1 MKSESEP
8 ATPPVISRCG
18 VPGPGFLQDS
28 VEEKIADFLN
38 GRTHGEELL
47 HALFDHILDEPVPE
61 RLRASDARK
70 RALIS

>member
-1 MKSESEP
+1 MKSESKP

-18 VPGPGFLQDS
+18 VPGPEFLQDS
-28 VEEKIADFLN
+28 VEEQIADFLN

-61 RLRASDARK
+61 RLRALFNRHTRDD
-70 RALIS
+70 